1 MVPSTPQ
8 LCGNNVISETKE
20 RGGQMELKNFDNI
33 LSRVP
38 KLADPLRVVLAGSD
52 GDRKSVV

>member
-20 RGGQMELKNFDNI
+20 RGGQMEQKNFDNI
-33 LSRVP
+33 ISRVH
-38 KLADPLRVVLAGSD
+38 KLADHLRVVMEGSD
-52 GDRKSVV
+52 